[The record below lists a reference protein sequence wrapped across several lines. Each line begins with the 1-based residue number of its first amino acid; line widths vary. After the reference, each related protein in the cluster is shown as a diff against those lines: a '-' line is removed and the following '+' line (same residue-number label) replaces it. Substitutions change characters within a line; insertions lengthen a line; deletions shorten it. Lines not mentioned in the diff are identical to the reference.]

1 MTASLRILSS
11 KADSNTCESFTR
23 SGLKPESVHQES
35 PRSDVFRKRATK
47 SSFQMKVNC
56 AFNLEIKVP
65 ESGGRVERHR
75 IHVA

>member
-1 MTASLRILSS
+1 MFTPRYLKILEILKKHLTCAKEKNNWTVAQWSS
-11 KADSNTCESFTR
+11 S
-23 SGLKPESVHQES
+23 
-35 PRSDVFRKRATK
+35 
-47 SSFQMKVNC
+47 QMKVHF